1 MVSSPNYFRH
11 GRARICLERIR
22 FALPASLSSAQ
33 ASAQAF
39 FAAVVFANLA
49 VAAGILRRSPA
60 VGHEGVTGVTGVP
73 LIHEDEVAPLR
84 HSLKKRFPPKKDP
97 PSPSLG
103 GDVGED
109 ACGIPSAR

>member
-1 MVSSPNYFRH
+1 MEES
-11 GRARICLERIR
+11 
-22 FALPASLSSAQ
+22 ASLSAAQ

-39 FAAVVFANLA
+39 FAAVMFANLA
-49 VAAGILRRSPA
+49 VAAGILRRTPV
-60 VGHEGVTGVTGVP
+60 VGHEGVTGVP

-84 HSLKKRFPPKKDP
+84 TSLRKRFPVKKDP